1 MTQNI
6 DVKHVS
12 RFIAVAASVLTV
24 GAAISFFNGNGKGK
38 ALALNIGLLTTGITA
53 GCVAGSK
60 LTSDAASY
68 QGQTLANNFK
78 REISQLDK
86 QREEL
91 ASKLN
96 SSNEKINQQTNALNE
111 ANALNNQLTEQIKIR
126 DGLVIKLRQDIETLK
141 TKFSDDDKRLSI
153 FKYELKSAFQ
163 ESLIMY
169 VDSQYE
175 KLGSLVDS
183 KLADERYVN
192 IHPQLENYLERLK
205 TSHDNHYQQINN
217 VAYVEDVS
225 NKLVDELTSTYY
237 RVFDEIGSLR
247 VRFRNIINLEERLTL
262 DSALEELIERR
273 DPKKFAS
280 RDKVQSGLN
289 LYRDEHNEDYRRL
302 EELLEDDRNGLK
314 DLREQVS
321 DLINQ
326 IDIKNLEIA
335 DLKQRLQEANK
346 PQLFYGVSIPTKAGN
361 SISNYFYKNYE
372 YKLDCL
378 TWAENATGY
387 ELTFGIR
394 HNPGLSESDLF
405 ADNSKEKLAGL
416 TNSYPGAYPK
426 LEFNR
431 QVNTIKLTVTLRP
444 AVKKVVTPEEFTQNL
459 RDELQPPSALI
470 NFVKDAYHV
479 GLWAETGSGKTTAI
493 SNIIGGMIQVLGGS
507 PEIRLTIPKID
518 EETQKIFPRVDWLG
532 VPKSV
537 FGLLEAALE
546 IQYRIWKNE
555 QAYLAKEK
563 IEAFSPILFFID
575 EINLIFTR
583 WGKVN
588 EADINDALDK
598 FSESLNGE
606 RLEYFNNYMRTELLN
621 YKNEFAKRLLLFIW
635 QTGRSLNVKSLVSGQ
650 NLQPGAFRMM
660 KADLANC
667 AYLALGDSIDTCKE
681 YKVKS
686 IYMDDI
692 NAQKEKLDEAV
703 VTDPLLKFTGLYCP
717 SQGKPYFGMMPEP
730 NYYKWGDVHTRPLN
744 SNASSQEINFVEARK
759 QKQQGIDATPD
770 NMDGIVDITENNRT
784 VCQEASRLKAIDIK
798 DCPVYDS
805 LPNKLKTLD
814 YGGMVKIYAKLPKK
828 ADGSVYKMQAYQKVF
843 KVKRS
848 DDRKIMSQ
856 LIDFLESEF
865 KL

>member
-24 GAAISFFNGNGKGK
+24 GAAISFFNGDGKSK
-38 ALALNIGLLTTGITA
+38 ALSLNIGLMTAGITA

-68 QGQTLANNFK
+68 QGQNLANSFK
-78 REISQLDK
+78 REIQQLDN

-91 ASKLN
+91 ANKLIK
-96 SSNEKINQQTNALNE
+96 SSQELSDVKT
-111 ANALNNQLTEQIKIR
+111 LNNQLAEQIKIR
-126 DGLVIKLRQDIETLK
+126 DGLVIQLK
-141 TKFSDDDKRLSI
+141 QEVDSLKAKFSDDDKRLDI

-163 ESLIMY
+163 KSLIMY

-175 KLGSLVDS
+175 KLGKLVDS
-183 KLADERYVN
+183 KLADERYIN
-192 IHPQLENYLERLK
+192 IHPQLENYLELLK
-205 TSHDNHYQQINN
+205 TSHNNHYQKIND
-217 VAYVEDVS
+217 VAYVEDIS

-247 VRFRNIINLEERLTL
+247 VRFRNLINLEERLAL
-262 DSALEELIERR
+262 DTAVEELIERR
-273 DPKKFAS
+273 DPKKYAS
-280 RDKVQSGLN
+280 RDKVQAGLN
-289 LYRDEHNEDYRRL
+289 LYRDEHNDDYRRL
-302 EELLEDDRNGLK
+302 QELLEDDRNGLK

-335 DLKQRLQEANK
+335 DLKQKLQEANK

-361 SISNYFYKNYE
+361 SISNYFYKNYN

-378 TWAENATGY
+378 TWAETATGY

-459 RDELQPPSALI
+459 RDELQPPERLI
-470 NFVKDAYHV
+470 DFVKDAYHV

-493 SNIIGGMIQVLGGS
+493 SNIIGGMIRVLGGS

-555 QAYLAKEK
+555 QAYLANKK
-563 IEAFSPILFFID
+563 IEAFSSILFFID

-598 FSESLNGE
+598 FSETLSGE
-606 RLEYFNNYMRTELLN
+606 RLEYFNDYMRTELLN

-686 IYMDDI
+686 IYKDEI

-703 VTDPLLKFTGLYCP
+703 VTDPLLKFTGLCCP
-717 SQGKPYFGMMPEP
+717 NQGKPYFGMMPQP
-730 NYYKWGDVHTRPLN
+730 NYYKWSDVHSRPHN
-744 SNASSQEINFVEARK
+744 SLLSSEETIFLEARK
-759 QKQQGIDATPD
+759 QSQQEVDANPH
-770 NMDGIVDITENNRT
+770 NMDETVDIMDKQWTQCPQT
-784 VCQEASRLKAIDIK
+784 SSLKAGGIK
-798 DCPVYDS
+798 DCPGYDK
-805 LPNKLKTLD
+805 LPKDLKTLN
-814 YGGMVKIYAKLPKK
+814 YGDMANLYSKLPKK
-828 ADGSVYKMQAYQKVF
+828 TDGSVHKLKSYQQIF

-848 DDRKIMSQ
+848 ADRKLMSQ
-856 LIDFLESEF
+856 FIDFLETEF

>member
-24 GAAISFFNGNGKGK
+24 GAAISFFNSDNKSK
-38 ALALNIGLLTTGITA
+38 SLSLNIGLMTAGITA
-53 GCVAGSK
+53 GCVVGSK

-68 QGQTLANNFK
+68 QGEKLANNFK
-78 REISQLDK
+78 REIQQLDK

-91 ASKLN
+91 ANKLAKSTQELSEVKTLN
-96 SSNEKINQQTNALNE
+96 S
-111 ANALNNQLTEQIKIR
+111 QLTEQIKIR
-126 DGLVIKLRQDIETLK
+126 DGLVIQLK
-141 TKFSDDDKRLSI
+141 QEVDNLKAKFSDDDKRLDI

-175 KLGSLVDS
+175 KLGNLVDS
-183 KLADERYVN
+183 KLADDRFIN
-192 IHPQLENYLERLK
+192 IHPQLENYLELLK
-205 TSHDNHYQQINN
+205 TSHNNHYQKINE

-247 VRFRNIINLEERLTL
+247 VRFRNLINLEERLAL
-262 DSALEELIERR
+262 DSAVEELIERR
-273 DPKKFAS
+273 DPKKFAA
-280 RDKVQSGLN
+280 RDKVQAGLN

-302 EELLEDDRNGLK
+302 EGLIEDDRNGLK
-314 DLREQVS
+314 DLREQVA

-335 DLKQRLQEANK
+335 DLKQQLQEANK
-346 PQLFYGVSIPTKAGN
+346 PQLFYGISIPTKAGN
-361 SISNYFYKNYE
+361 SISNYFYKNYK

-378 TWAENATGY
+378 TWAENTTGY

-416 TNSYPGAYPK
+416 TNSYPGTYPK

-459 RDELQPPSALI
+459 KDELQPPEKLI
-470 NFVKDAYHV
+470 DFVKDAYHV

-493 SNIIGGMIQVLGGS
+493 SNIIGGMIRVLGGS

-555 QAYLAKEK
+555 QAYLAKKK

-598 FSESLNGE
+598 FAETLSGE
-606 RLEYFNNYMRTELLN
+606 RLEYFNDYMRTELLN

-681 YKVKS
+681 YKVKG
-686 IYMDDI
+686 IYKDEI

-703 VTDPLLKFTGLYCP
+703 VTDPLLKFTGLCCP
-717 SQGKPYFGMMPEP
+717 SQGKPYFGVMPEP
-730 NYYKWGDVHTRPLN
+730 NYYKWGSGQQRTDN
-744 SNASSQEINFVEARK
+744 SLVSGIKNDFTNAEAP
-759 QKQQGIDATPD
+759 QQQDLSAIID
-770 NMDGIVDITENNRT
+770 NMDKIADNADIDRTECT
-784 VCQEASRLKAIDIK
+784 QVSGLKSCDIK
-798 DCPVYDS
+798 ACPQYAN
-805 LPNKLKTLD
+805 LPNHLKTLD
-814 YGGMVKIYAKLPKK
+814 YGGMANLYAKLPKK
-828 ADGSVYKMQAYQKVF
+828 TDGSVHKTKAYGSVF
-843 KVKRS
+843 KARRRPEQRMYS
-848 DDRKIMSQ
+848 E

>member
-12 RFIAVAASVLTV
+12 RFITVAASVLTI
-24 GAAISFFNGNGKGK
+24 GAAISFFNGDNKSK
-38 ALALNIGLLTTGITA
+38 SLSLNIGLLTGGITA

-68 QGQTLANNFK
+68 QGEKLTNNFK
-78 REISQLDK
+78 REIQQLDK

-91 ASKLN
+91 ANKLSK
-96 SSNEKINQQTNALNE
+96 SSQELNE
-111 ANALNNQLTEQIKIR
+111 VKTLNNQLAEQIKIR
-126 DGLVIKLRQDIETLK
+126 DGLVIQLKQEVDNLK
-141 TKFSDDDKRLSI
+141 TKFSDDDKRLDI

-163 ESLIMY
+163 ESLIIY

-175 KLGSLVDS
+175 KLGDLVTN
-183 KLADERYVN
+183 KLNDERYIN
-192 IHPQLENYLERLK
+192 IHKQLSKFYKTLEI
-205 TSHDNHYQQINN
+205 THQNHYQNINELAN
-217 VAYVEDVS
+217 VTDNNSEF
-225 NKLVDELTSTYY
+225 VDELTSIYY
-237 RVFDEIGSLR
+237 RVFDQIGSLR
-247 VRFRNIINLEERLTL
+247 VRFRNLINLEERLAL
-262 DSALEELIERR
+262 DTAVEELIERR

-280 RDKVQSGLN
+280 RDKVQAGLN

-302 EELLEDDRNGLK
+302 EELIEDDRNGLK
-314 DLREQVS
+314 DLREQVA

-326 IDIKNLEIA
+326 IDIKNLEID
-335 DLKQRLQEANK
+335 DLKQKLLEAQK
-346 PQLFYGVSIPTKAGN
+346 PQLFYGVSIPTRAGN
-361 SISNYFYKNYE
+361 SISNYFYKNYK

-378 TWAENATGY
+378 TWAENPTGY

-394 HNPGLSESDLF
+394 HNPGLSDSDLF

-416 TNSYPGAYPK
+416 TNSYPGTFPK

-431 QVNTIKLTVTLRP
+431 QDNTIKLTVTLRP
-444 AVKKVVTPEEFTQNL
+444 AVKKVITPEEFSQNL
-459 RDELQPPSALI
+459 REQLQPPERLI
-470 NFVKDAYHV
+470 DFVKDAYHV

-493 SNIIGGMIQVLGGS
+493 SNIIGGMIRVLGGS

-518 EETQKIFPRVDWLG
+518 ESTQKIFPRVDWLG

-555 QAYLAKEK
+555 QAYLAGEEIKS
-563 IEAFSPILFFID
+563 FNPILFFID
-575 EINLIFTR
+575 EINMIFTR

-598 FSESLNGE
+598 FSETLNGE
-606 RLEYFNNYMRTELLN
+606 RLEYFNTHMRTELLN

-681 YKVKS
+681 YKVKG
-686 IYMDDI
+686 IYKDEI
-692 NAQKEKLDEAV
+692 NVQKEKLDEAV
-703 VTDPLLKFTGLYCP
+703 VTDPLLKFTGLCCP

-730 NYYKWGDVHTRPLN
+730 NYYKWSDVQSRPHN
-744 SNASSQEINFVEARK
+744 SLLSVEETNFVEARK
-759 QKQQGIDATPD
+759 QPQQGVDAIPH
-770 NMDGIVDITENNRT
+770 NMDELSVHMDKQWTQRP
-784 VCQEASRLKAIDIK
+784 QMSSLKAIDIK
-798 DCPVYDS
+798 ACPGYDS
-805 LPNKLKTLD
+805 LPNNLKTLD
-814 YGGMVKIYAKLPKK
+814 YGGMAELYAKLPKK
-828 ADGSVYKMQAYQKVF
+828 TDGSVHKLKSYETVF

-848 DDRKIMSQ
+848 ADRKLMSQ
-856 LIDFLESEF
+856 FIDFLEAEF